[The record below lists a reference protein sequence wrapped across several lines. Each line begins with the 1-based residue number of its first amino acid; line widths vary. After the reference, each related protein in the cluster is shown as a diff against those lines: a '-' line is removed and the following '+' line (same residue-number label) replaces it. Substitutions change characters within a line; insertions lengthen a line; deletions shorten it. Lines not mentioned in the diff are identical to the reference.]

1 MVFDDTKFEVTLP
14 CIKGM
19 GSCKLP
25 LCDIWTLWYNDLVC
39 PFFTKYG
46 RPCSCPVEKG
56 TFVADKVEV
65 EVPFDKI
72 KGTIGQFASVNPSS
86 TLKYSQKSANQNFSS
101 KGWLSY
107 QIPDQQQRGNQPVR
121 MSGNYGTFGDRKRPL
136 MSVEKFPVPETNQLE
151 QKSLCKKNLN
161 KNFKII

>member
-1 MVFDDTKFEVTLP
+1 MVHFHNVDFSPKPLVISKTNKILLSGNVSISDELPYDASLHLIINKTVVFDDTKFEVTLP

-101 KGWLSY
+101 KG
-107 QIPDQQQRGNQPVR
+107 
-121 MSGNYGTFGDRKRPL
+121 
-136 MSVEKFPVPETNQLE
+136 
-151 QKSLCKKNLN
+151 
-161 KNFKII
+161 